1 MATPP
6 TAAERDARK
15 AIIAYVVAGWVVFA
29 QGGLGIL
36 FMLELARRH
45 QQDVE
50 QGEQYIASLRLAL
63 MAAKEDKNPGPRKKR
78 RASRFNWQRAREAI
92 EADWFGPYPTFDD
105 GQFARMFRVTKTVA
119 EEILA
124 VCANKMSFFWET
136 VHNVMQIPNIDPKAK
151 LLVALKTLAFGVSA
165 IAFVDYFQMGE
176 STVHNCL
183 KYFCQC
189 IRADEQLQ
197 QRFMRPMNREDAR
210 RVSQLHH
217 TQHGVPGMMGS
228 LDCMHAYWKN
238 CPMAWKGAFGGKEKA
253 SSIVLEAFSDYNC
266 FIWHASF
273 GYPGSDNDINILER
287 SPLLAAWLDG
297 SYHRDVDFEFTING
311 RQFKQLYLLVD
322 GIYPSVSRFV
332 KTLAVPIGKDNK
344 TFASWQESSRKD
356 IERTF
361 GILQR
366 KFHYLVRPFEQ
377 WEMEE
382 INDIMLTCILLHNWM
397 VMVRVERD
405 EQETADFYQLVEAA
419 AANDQSTNEDAD
431 LQVMRNDDAHYAV
444 LENLNA
450 AFGGGVTELEATLA
464 ERKAQF
470 FDRDHQMAHHRWIC
484 LHDKDEHVRLRDAIA
499 ATVSTKTA
507 DDDGSDDEA
516 EL

>member
-1 MATPP
+1 
-6 TAAERDARK
+6 
-15 AIIAYVVAGWVVFA
+15 
-29 QGGLGIL
+29 
-36 FMLELARRH
+36 
-45 QQDVE
+45 
-50 QGEQYIASLRLAL
+50 
-63 MAAKEDKNPGPRKKR
+63 
-78 RASRFNWQRAREAI
+78 
-92 EADWFGPYPTFDD
+92 
-105 GQFARMFRVTKTVA
+105 
-119 EEILA
+119 
-124 VCANKMSFFWET
+124 
-136 VHNVMQIPNIDPKAK
+136 
-151 LLVALKTLAFGVSA
+151 
-165 IAFVDYFQMGE
+165 
-176 STVHNCL
+176 
-183 KYFCQC
+183 
-189 IRADEQLQ
+189 
-197 QRFMRPMNREDAR
+197 MRPMNREDAR
-210 RVSQLHH
+210 RVSQMHH
-217 TQHGVPGMMGS
+217 RQHGVPGMMGS

-253 SSIVLEAFSDYNC
+253 STIVLEAFSDYNC

-311 RQFKQLYLLVD
+311 RQFKRVYLLVD
-322 GIYPSVSRFV
+322 GIYPAVSRFV
-332 KTLAVPIGKDNK
+332 KTLDVPIGKENK

-382 INDIMLTCILLHNWM
+382 IKDIMLTCILLHNWM
-397 VMVRVERD
+397 VTVRVERD

-419 AANDQSTNEDAD
+419 AADDQATNEDAD
-431 LQVMRNDDAHYAV
+431 LQVMHNDDAHYAV

-450 AFGGGVTELEATLA
+450 AFGGGIQELEGTLA

-470 FDRDHQMAHHRWIC
+470 FDRDHQMAHHRWLC
-484 LHDKDEHVRLRDAIA
+484 LHDEEEHVRLRDAIA
-499 ATVSTKTA
+499 AAVSTKVA
-507 DDDGSDDEA
+507 DGDGSDDEA